1 MPLISKSEFAKKVG
15 VSPAAITRACKT
27 GRLSVVNGKLL
38 DEKVAMLQWHANRR
52 RRETGAGAPDPVPQ
66 ATTPAV
72 PDPDPCAPPLEISK
86 RRREFHEAN
95 LAELRERQRAGEL
108 VALADVHLAYT
119 TLAAEF
125 RAALERIPDKLA
137 PRLAAGGDEHTVHA
151 LLQAEL
157 DAALMDMARQ
167 AETLPAR
174 LEARARQAA

>member
-38 DEKVAMLQWHANRR
+38 DEKVAMLRWHANRR
-52 RRETGAGAPDPVPQ
+52 RRETGAE
-66 ATTPAV
+66 
-72 PDPDPCAPPLEISK
+72 DPDPAPQPPTNPAVLDPSAPPLEISK

-119 TLAAEF
+119 TLAAEL

-157 DAALMDMARQ
+157 DAALLAMAQQ